1 MAKKRKNKSN
11 EPEFN
16 PLLQA
21 TYLEIVDNQLR
32 QNDPPEARQ
41 TYERLIAEGE
51 SDRSARLLIGSAI
64 AYETYKVLATQTEY
78 DLKRYIRHLN
88 MLPDQSFIDD

>member
-1 MAKKRKNKSN
+1 MERKRKTK

-32 QNDPPEARQ
+32 ENDPPEARQ

-51 SDRSARLLIGSAI
+51 SDRSAKLLIGSVI
-64 AYETYKVLATQTEY
+64 AYETYKVLATQTEF
-78 DLKRYIRHLN
+78 DLKRYVRHLN
-88 MLPDQSFIDD
+88 MLPDQSWIDD